1 MDEKDNLENLRCE
14 YLQVNQNYRHFSK
27 RRLAAV
33 GFYFLVFL
41 VITLFFFQILQAT
54 GNSDKQRTSSRLMGF
69 FFTSMF
75 LSFDIFCEL
84 NLRQLQKI
92 AIRLEDALG
101 LQQFKEISLPQRAW
115 LHYIIWG
122 MYGIF
127 FFFCLVVGWE
137 HA

>member
-1 MDEKDNLENLRCE
+1 MEEKNNLENLRCE
-14 YLQVNQNYRHFSK
+14 YLQVNQNYRHFNK

-33 GFYFLVFL
+33 GFYFLVSL
-41 VITLFFFQILQAT
+41 VIALFLFRILQAT
-54 GNSDKQRTSSRLMGF
+54 VNSDQQRTSSRLMSF

-101 LQQFKEISLPQRAW
+101 LQQFKEMSLPQRAW

-127 FFFCLVVGWE
+127 FFFWFIV
-137 HA
+137 